1 MHAYWTQ
8 TALLLN
14 AHARAHAVALRS
26 NRAPPAID
34 ETLVSLLHPRA
45 RGWAPAT
52 PADPR
57 LGAESRRPLG
67 LVPFLSQAFPPP
79 PALTSKVMADVLR
92 CTVRQVGAR
101 LAVLDELSNAHSGAT
116 VVATLHGGDAVRA
129 IEDVLDPNPNFRS
142 AHSALKHLSKQGTL
156 LPSPAHAAYL
166 SESPD
171 SQTSGLFESVLV
183 NLVNVRG
190 ALVDGTWSDPVL
202 GPNPEATAQ
211 LLTHV
216 AAYATP
222 NYNSILGVVQAAFRA
237 MRLSENL
244 SGVAGVLAVVEPL
257 YLCPDFYPADFAP
270 FELNRSCQGYMS
282 HAGHHAHAF
291 RLQLLSVV
299 VESVSEAIYFE
310 QCAEATN
317 TGATT
322 TAVKLAGALSRLV
335 VLDPALA
342 FERGALGAKLTE
354 PEPINNY
361 GLFLRLRIQSML
373 QRVIDADDAFEKEK
387 KTPAWMWDAIGRAAG
402 TSPVPARADADASL
416 AVGAA
421 GVHTAVDA
429 QCVKVRAHLLRV
441 LAGPVTELSATSEGI
456 ALALAKPTRA
466 VHAAIIL
473 ARFDR
478 AFRAVG
484 RPLAPR
490 DQLEALLLQV
500 FPLHNDL
507 DTSASQN
514 VSQVEEDV
522 PEDENWQSQHDE
534 GVGEDLD

>member
-1 MHAYWTQ
+1 
-8 TALLLN
+8 
-14 AHARAHAVALRS
+14 V
-26 NRAPPAID
+26 ID

-45 RGWAPAT
+45 RGWAPTT

-79 PALTSKVMADVLR
+79 PALTSKVMADALR

-101 LAVLDELSNAHSGAT
+101 LAVLDELAAQPEAT
-116 VVATLHGGDAVRA
+116 AVATLHGGAAVRH
-129 IEDVLDPNPNFRS
+129 IEHVLDPNPNFRS
-142 AHSALKHLSKQGTL
+142 AHAALAHLSKL
-156 LPSPAHAAYL
+156 ESSLPSPAQTAYL

-171 SQTSGLFESVLV
+171 SQTSGLFESVLD

-211 LLTHV
+211 LLAHV
-216 AAYATP
+216 AAYST
-222 NYNSILGVVQAAFRA
+222 YNNFNGIINVVKTALRA

-257 YLCPDFYPADFAP
+257 YLCPNFYPADFTQ
-270 FELNRSCQGYMS
+270 FEVDCSYQGRIF
-282 HAGHHAHAF
+282 HAGLPAHAF
-291 RLQLLSVV
+291 RQALLGVV
-299 VESVSEAIYFE
+299 VESVAEAIYFE
-310 QCAEATN
+310 QFAEATN

-342 FERGALGAKLTE
+342 FERGDLGGKLSE
-354 PEPINNY
+354 PEPINNR
-361 GLFLRLRIQSML
+361 GLFLRLRIQSLL
-373 QRVIDADDAFEKEK
+373 QRAIDADGGLEKEK
-387 KTPAWMWDAIGRAAG
+387 KAPAWMWDAIGRAAG
-402 TSPVPARADADASL
+402 TSPVPTRADADASL

-421 GVHTAVDA
+421 GVQTAVDA

-441 LAGPVTELSATSEGI
+441 LAGPVTELSATAEGV

-478 AFRAVG
+478 ALRAVG
-484 RPLAPR
+484 RPLVPR

-500 FPLHNDL
+500 FPLHSDV

-522 PEDENWQSQHDE
+522 PEDENWHSQQDE